1 MTVMTRYK
9 PVTISKEGFA
19 FCRFGLTV
27 ILWLSL
33 FFHSKLLLITVLL
46 TLLLSAIL
54 KVQRA
59 PMIVLYEQTAGRLR
73 KSKEVVVNEAAMR
86 FAHFTGA
93 FFALV
98 CLLLLEFA
106 NARSGW
112 AAVFI
117 FAIVKSISALGFCPA
132 SKLYECA
139 TGGSCCTIRRNP

>member
-1 MTVMTRYK
+1 MTRYK

-19 FCRFGLTV
+19 FCRLGLTA

-33 FFHSKLLLITVLL
+33 ALHSKLLLLFVFIV
-46 TLLLSAIL
+46 LLLSAIL

-59 PMIVLYEQTAGRLR
+59 PMIVLYDQTIGRLR
-73 KSKEVVVNEAAMR
+73 KSKEVIVNEAAMR

-98 CLLLLEFA
+98 CLLLLQFG
-106 NARSGW
+106 NQRIGW
-112 AAVFI
+112 AAVFL
-117 FAIVKSISALGFCPA
+117 FAIIKSISALGFCPA

-139 TGGSCCTIRRNP
+139 TGGSCCTIRRKP